1 MYIIDN
7 EDAPDDYY
15 VDPADE
21 NDYKVNIVVPEDP
34 TQEIIVKLDDVECEV
49 KYIEDK
55 DSIPTI
61 IVVENEDG
69 DQDIIRVDTS
79 DEHNPQVEVIQD
91 EVTELVPTDMP
102 EESEITDSWKPT
114 FDQDGNV
121 NGTTDDQS
129 ETIKPLQPAP
139 AVIIKP
145 VEDGQDLPSVPVDET
160 NVVVVDGG
168 AKKPEAVIVDN
179 QDGKNP

>member
-1 MYIIDN
+1 M
-7 EDAPDDYY
+7 
-15 VDPADE
+15 
-21 NDYKVNIVVPEDP
+21 
-34 TQEIIVKLDDVECEV
+34 
-49 KYIEDK
+49 
-55 DSIPTI
+55 
-61 IVVENEDG
+61 
-69 DQDIIRVDTS
+69 
-79 DEHNPQVEVIQD
+79 IQD